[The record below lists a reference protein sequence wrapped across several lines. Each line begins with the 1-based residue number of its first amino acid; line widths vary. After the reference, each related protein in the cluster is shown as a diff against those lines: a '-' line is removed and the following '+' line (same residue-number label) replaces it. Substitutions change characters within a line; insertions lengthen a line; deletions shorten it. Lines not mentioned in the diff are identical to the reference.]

1 MLVSECYIFYLM
13 HKIEDFCLGH
23 SISNN
28 SETALKRKWGEARII
43 RMFCKQT
50 KKPGSWNF
58 QRLLLIK
65 EKQIPQVKEFSNE
78 HQSIIA
84 YVALLMLYS
93 YSYKTSSI
101 LENFPDCPG
110 KFP

>member
-28 SETALKRKWGEARII
+28 SETALKRTWGEARII

-93 YSYKTSSI
+93 YSYK
-101 LENFPDCPG
+101 
-110 KFP
+110 K